1 MRLSNVKTRNET
13 GLEHVLH
20 DMNVLTPFGKKH
32 LKEFV
37 PFMPGEE
44 TRLEEEFQ
52 KIEEL
57 LCLYGEKPQ
66 KIDLLLETFMDM
78 KDVSF
83 TIERSKNNAL
93 TVVELFEIKSL
104 LLKMRRLSEILEG
117 EELSQEFVLLGTAA
131 LLDELDPRNDR
142 LDTFYLY
149 DEFSEK
155 LAMQRKKKRDLEL
168 KIRREQKQ
176 IKQMVESKYGIS
188 MSPKFDYVV
197 SKSNKE
203 LVKIVHEIPELVVG
217 DEDYMSVIFTLKN
230 TEEIEGI
237 IREMDALAVII
248 EDEELQIR
256 ERLSKRIYTFR
267 ESLLKNCEKI
277 GKLDVTLAKAIYA
290 KQHSCVKPIVVKD
303 HAMEIQEGRH
313 LIVEGI
319 LKSKGKSYCPVSIA
333 LKDGVT
339 CITGAN
345 MGGKTVSLKLVGLV
359 ALLTQYGFFVPCREA
374 KLGLSNYVHI
384 LIGDS
389 QSMER
394 GLSSFGGEMEEL
406 KEILDHSRERSLL
419 LIDEIAS
426 GTNPIEGLAL
436 TKSLVEY
443 LKIRPYISLITTHF
457 DSVTVGQGIRNMQ
470 VMGLANADFR
480 KLERELKYANRKERI
495 DIIGKYMDYR
505 LYSAESGEEIPKD
518 ALNIAKILGIN
529 DEIIG
534 KAKEILDSSGW
545 NYIETLKNEGERRK
559 KDEK

>member
-1 MRLSNVKTRNET
+1 
-13 GLEHVLH
+13 
-20 DMNVLTPFGKKH
+20 
-32 LKEFV
+32 
-37 PFMPGEE
+37 
-44 TRLEEEFQ
+44 
-52 KIEEL
+52 
-57 LCLYGEKPQ
+57 
-66 KIDLLLETFMDM
+66 
-78 KDVSF
+78 
-83 TIERSKNNAL
+83 
-93 TVVELFEIKSL
+93 
-104 LLKMRRLSEILEG
+104 
-117 EELSQEFVLLGTAA
+117 
-131 LLDELDPRNDR
+131 
-142 LDTFYLY
+142 
-149 DEFSEK
+149 
-155 LAMQRKKKRDLEL
+155 
-168 KIRREQKQ
+168 
-176 IKQMVESKYGIS
+176 MVESKYGIS